1 MRGTLTAQDAAR
13 LADIAQARGAL
24 TAQDAARL
32 TEIGQA
38 RGALTSQ
45 DATRILE
52 GAQLTGQLTGQD
64 ASRIAD
70 IAQARGALVGQDASR
85 IAQLGQITGQLTQ
98 QDASTLAD
106 IGLARGELSQQDA
119 AILQTLASKYLGLGE
134 AAQTLG
140 LTGAEAI
147 TGVGAKERGMQQANL
162 DLAYQDFLRQEQYP
176 KDQIKFL
183 SDVLKGVSLPETTI
197 TQETTTP
204 AMPGGP
210 SNINKAIT
218 GITGITE
225 LLKLFGAGGDLGDLF
240 KKYLGGN
247 AGTSTTGT
255 STTGT
260 STGAKPVSRTSAV
273 TSNPSESA
281 DYWFNV
287 FKKEN
292 PNSSDEILRREA
304 ENRAAYFR
312 RQSPQ

>member
-1 MRGTLTAQDAAR
+1 M
-13 LADIAQARGAL
+13 
-24 TAQDAARL
+24 
-32 TEIGQA
+32 
-38 RGALTSQ
+38 
-45 DATRILE
+45 
-52 GAQLTGQLTGQD
+52 
-64 ASRIAD
+64 
-70 IAQARGALVGQDASR
+70 
-85 IAQLGQITGQLTQ
+85 
-98 QDASTLAD
+98 
-106 IGLARGELSQQDA
+106 
-119 AILQTLASKYLGLGE
+119 
-134 AAQTLG
+134 
-140 LTGAEAI
+140 
-147 TGVGAKERGMQQANL
+147 
-162 DLAYQDFLRQEQYP
+162 
-176 KDQIKFL
+176 
-183 SDVLKGVSLPETTI
+183 PETTI

-260 STGAKPVSRTSAV
+260 STTGTSTTGTSTGAKPVSRTSAV

>member
-1 MRGTLTAQDAAR
+1 M
-13 LADIAQARGAL
+13 
-24 TAQDAARL
+24 
-32 TEIGQA
+32 
-38 RGALTSQ
+38 
-45 DATRILE
+45 
-52 GAQLTGQLTGQD
+52 
-64 ASRIAD
+64 
-70 IAQARGALVGQDASR
+70 
-85 IAQLGQITGQLTQ
+85 GQITGQLTQ

-260 STGAKPVSRTSAV
+260 STTGTSTTGTSTGAKPVSRTSAV